1 MKSHHFTSGIR
12 LTQGG
17 TLFRTWA
24 PFAPWVSVIGSFN
37 NWDQNAHRMQR
48 LSGGQWELL
57 VAEAKAGDEYRFVLG
72 PGHYRIDPCARMV
85 TSSAGNAVVCRDN
98 FPSPGRRREMPGWHE
113 LVVYELHFGSF
124 LRERIDKGCWFD
136 AAASLLPAIVDL
148 GINAIEI
155 MPMGEFE
162 GDQSWGYNP
171 SNIFAV
177 ESSYGGPDGFMRFV
191 DNAHQ
196 LGLVVFLDVVYN
208 HFGGNDLRHSV
219 WRYDGWHENAGGG
232 IYFYNDWRGDTH
244 GAGVGQW
251 NRPDY
256 GRPEVRDYLATN
268 AMMWLEEFQLDGLRL
283 DLTSYIRNVEGRD
296 DDPPGDPRNLDGNG
310 WRLLCEINDMVRDT
324 APWKL
329 IVAEDMRNNPIITRP
344 TAQGGAGFGSQWYPD
359 FHHTLRKAMT
369 AARDEDRD
377 MCDLQ
382 QKIEWTFNNDA
393 FQRVIYTENHDEVGD
408 VSGDPNKG
416 QRVPKDI
423 SPNDP
428 EGYFAQKRSTLGA
441 AVLFGSPGIPMIFS
455 GQEFLEIRQFTG
467 TGSIDW
473 SRRQRFAGIVRLY
486 RDLIRMR
493 RNQDGNTSGLRGHY
507 ARVYH
512 RNDAAKVMA
521 ILRREQGGP
530 KDDVILLVNW
540 SNQCFDSYRIGVP
553 RAGTWR
559 VRFNSDSRWYSSV
572 FEDYG
577 SNVAEAEPI
586 AYDGFASSIT
596 VGIGRYSALFLS
608 QDA

>member
-1 MKSHHFTSGIR
+1 
-12 LTQGG
+12 
-17 TLFRTWA
+17 
-24 PFAPWVSVIGSFN
+24 
-37 NWDQNAHRMQR
+37 
-48 LSGGQWELL
+48 
-57 VAEAKAGDEYRFVLG
+57 
-72 PGHYRIDPCARMV
+72 
-85 TSSAGNAVVCRDN
+85 
-98 FPSPGRRREMPGWHE
+98 
-113 LVVYELHFGSF
+113 
-124 LRERIDKGCWFD
+124 
-136 AAASLLPAIVDL
+136 
-148 GINAIEI
+148 
-155 MPMGEFE
+155 
-162 GDQSWGYNP
+162 
-171 SNIFAV
+171 
-177 ESSYGGPDGFMRFV
+177 
-191 DNAHQ
+191 
-196 LGLVVFLDVVYN
+196 
-208 HFGGNDLRHSV
+208 
-219 WRYDGWHENAGGG
+219 
-232 IYFYNDWRGDTH
+232 
-244 GAGVGQW
+244 
-251 NRPDY
+251 
-256 GRPEVRDYLATN
+256 
-268 AMMWLEEFQLDGLRL
+268 
-283 DLTSYIRNVEGRD
+283 
-296 DDPPGDPRNLDGNG
+296 
-310 WRLLCEINDMVRDT
+310 
-324 APWKL
+324 
-329 IVAEDMRNNPIITRP
+329 
-344 TAQGGAGFGSQWYPD
+344 
-359 FHHTLRKAMT
+359 MT